1 MELNERLLMLAIAL
15 PALVAG
21 LTVHEF
27 AHAWAAFKLG
37 DTTAQRQGRLTL
49 DPLKHLDP
57 LGSIFMLL
65 SALGGFFFGWAK
77 PVPFDPRFMRHP
89 KRDAML
95 VAIAGP
101 ISNILQIPIWMAV
114 VALISRL
121 MPDSL
126 SGEAGSLPVMLLQM
140 ARLGVIINLTLAVFN
155 MIPLPPLDGHYVL
168 EFFGGEPV
176 TRAFEALRPYSF
188 MLLLVIINLPAPFNF
203 VRQILRPVSTF
214 ANQLVV
220 WSATGQWF

>member
-1 MELNERLLMLAIAL
+1 MLVIAL

-77 PVPFDPRFMRHP
+77 PVPFDSRFMKHP
-89 KRDAML
+89 RRDAML

-101 ISNILQIPIWMAV
+101 ISNILQIPIWMAL
-114 VALISRL
+114 VAVISRL

-126 SGEAGSLPVMLLQM
+126 GGDGFSLPVLLLEM

-168 EFFGGEPV
+168 EFLGGEPV
-176 TRAFEALRPYSF
+176 TRAFEVLRPMSF
-188 MLLLVIINLPAPFNF
+188 MLLLVMINLPAQLNF
-203 VRQILRPVSTF
+203 IRPILRPVRAF
-214 ANQLVV
+214 ADQLVV